1 MKTPSAP
8 PPRLRCRLSPKT
20 LACLAAAGF
29 FLMPVDMLLAQAL
42 PGGNPVDQLPA
53 PQTGPTQRSGARTGI
68 GQAQVPQQ
76 AGPSRNITPQRFD
89 IAGVN
94 ALAFED
100 IAAIFQPLVNKPVT
114 VADLVEKARQA
125 TALYQQRG
133 YALSFVFIPQQDF
146 EGGVVRVTAVEGH
159 VAKLQ
164 IEGDAGGAEPK
175 MRELAGRIMQDK
187 PLTRESFERYTQ
199 IIAQQPG
206 VRVEATATPPTQT
219 DGAGA
224 LELKASRQ
232 PYSISV
238 GTDIRSSKPRAV
250 ITGVL
255 NDPVASGSRL
265 TASTLLG
272 GLKGESFL
280 AGSYSQMAGTEGLI
294 IKGDISSYKGDP
306 DAQLSTPPAI
316 RRFTTYKRA
325 EVSASYPLILAQ
337 SRSLFMSGGV
347 YGVNNADEYSN
358 PATGLLL
365 TDDVRVR
372 AIYAQTAYNTAHDDQ
387 SRSLSARVVQGLK
400 GMGASSSIRTNAA
413 GAVPV
418 NPAKLDFTRLVLSA
432 SQRDTWDK
440 TWGTAVGFNA
450 QYTPHTLPS
459 TERVS
464 YGSGRFG
471 RAYTAGVIAG
481 DSGYGV
487 SLEGNRTFA
496 VDMKYVKRIQP
507 YLLLERAR
515 VSVHTGALTFSRL
528 TSASLG
534 ARISDGAYYT
544 LDVALSKPLD
554 ASFDNPRKN
563 LRLSTLLTYNFEKR

>member
-1 MKTPSAP
+1 
-8 PPRLRCRLSPKT
+8 
-20 LACLAAAGF
+20 
-29 FLMPVDMLLAQAL
+29 MPMDMLLAQAL
-42 PGGNPVDQLPA
+42 TGGNPVDQLPA

-76 AGPSRNITPQRFD
+76 AGPSRKVTPQRFD

-94 ALAFED
+94 AIAFED
-100 IAAIFQPLVNKPVT
+100 IAALFQPLVNRPIT

-125 TALYQQRG
+125 TELYQQRG
-133 YALSFVFIPQQDF
+133 YALSFVFIPQQEF
-146 EGGVVRVTAVEGH
+146 EGGVVRVVAVEGH
-159 VAKLQ
+159 VARVQ

-175 MRELAGRIMQDK
+175 MRELAARIMQDK
-187 PLTRESFERYTQ
+187 PLTRDNFERYTQ
-199 IIAQQPG
+199 IMAQQPG
-206 VRVEATATPPTQT
+206 VRVDATAMPPTET

-224 LELKASRQ
+224 LLLKVSHQ
-232 PYSISV
+232 PYSISL

-255 NDPVASGSRL
+255 NDPLASGSRL

-272 GLKGESFL
+272 GLKGESFV
-280 AGSYSQMAGTEGLI
+280 AGSYSQMVGTEGLT

-325 EVSASYPLILAQ
+325 ELSASYPLTLAQ
-337 SRSLFMSGGV
+337 NRSLFVSGGI
-347 YGVNNADEYSN
+347 YGVNNGDDYLN
-358 PATGLLL
+358 PANGLLL

-372 AIYAQTAYNTAHDDQ
+372 AVYGQAAYNTARDDQ
-387 SRSLSARVVQGLK
+387 SRSLSARLVQGLK
-400 GMGASSSIRTNAA
+400 GLGASSSIRTNAP

-432 SQRDTWDK
+432 SQRDTWAK

-450 QYTPHTLPS
+450 QYTPHTLPT

-481 DSGYGV
+481 DSGYGL
-487 SLEGNRTFA
+487 SLEGNRTFT
-496 VDMKYVKRIQP
+496 VDTQYVKRIQP

-515 VSVHTGALTFSRL
+515 VSVHTGALAFSRL
-528 TSASLG
+528 TSASVG
-534 ARISDGAYYT
+534 ARISDGTYYT
-544 LDVALSKPLD
+544 VDVALSKPLD

-563 LRLSTLLTYNFEKR
+563 LRLSTLLTYNLEKR